1 MIYNKFGQAFQ
12 ISDKE
17 IDEKVRELNNF
28 NVNEDYERR
37 MELRT
42 VILDVYK
49 SVENF
54 KEDLGQESLD
64 FLLKHE
70 DTYNNVRN
78 ALVAD
83 LAMKKANIRYDA

>member
-1 MIYNKFGQAFQ
+1 MIYNKFGQSFQ

-37 MELRT
+37 TELRT

>member
-1 MIYNKFGQAFQ
+1 MIYNKFGQSFQ
-12 ISDKE
+12 ISDTE
-17 IDEKVRELNNF
+17 IDNKIEELHHF
-28 NVNEDYERR
+28 KVNEDYEKRT
-37 MELRT
+37 ELRN
-42 VILDVYK
+42 VILDVYR

-54 KEDLGQESLD
+54 KTDLGQESLD

-70 DTYNNVRN
+70 ETYDNVRN

>member
-1 MIYNKFGQAFQ
+1 VIYNKFGQSFQ

-37 MELRT
+37 TELRT